1 MATVQAPKNN
11 TSEIEIFAR
20 LIKADQSDLSREL
33 AHYILKLGFEE
44 KDQIRMRELA
54 EWNQDGRLTSEER
67 EELENYVKAGHL
79 LALLHSKARRSL
91 RAVKLPWGIRGRS
104 LGKRSARAGGTRLRV
119 LPDARGLLP
128 DDSLPARP
136 YHRAPARRSAP
147 PVSLFVTVLF
157 SANKEP

>member
-54 EWNQDGRLTSEER
+54 EWNQDGRLTSE
-67 EELENYVKAGHL
+67 
-79 LALLHSKARRSL
+79 
-91 RAVKLPWGIRGRS
+91 
-104 LGKRSARAGGTRLRV
+104 
-119 LPDARGLLP
+119 
-128 DDSLPARP
+128 
-136 YHRAPARRSAP
+136 
-147 PVSLFVTVLF
+147 
-157 SANKEP
+157 